1 MLLLGK
7 WINWFMYIFVLSSL
21 LIPVAPINKIIF
33 ILIFVFYGIQ
43 FLNTR
48 KIKFITASPIIIL
61 IIFIYGYFKSLFE
74 DSSSDLALQFMLFTS
89 ILLLIYPIIKNKI
102 NFEKIIKVSGIVF
115 TLATIYIYIFILKDI
130 KLPVVDSL
138 ENILYTYG
146 SVAMGYRGF
155 FGKDNLFI
163 HLGSVPFLY
172 LPICIFFKEFIE
184 RKEIKKLLLLSLM
197 LLAVHLSSSRALM
210 LGTILTMVLLFI
222 YKSNNRTKIMK
233 MLILG
238 SLLYISFIYILLHS
252 NIFDLNEQSNKVK
265 IGDAISFFETLTLST
280 LFWGKGLATYFFA
293 SGRDSMAAHTEN
305 SLFDTVRYLGL
316 ILTFVTYSNILF
328 PKINF
333 KFPRKNIEDLIII
346 FIYLIMSMTNPI
358 LFNSLGGI
366 LILWYWSKILC
377 RDEYGKA
384 SQ

>member
-238 SLLYISFIYILLHS
+238 SLLYISFIYILLNS

>member
-197 LLAVHLSSSRALM
+197 LLVVHLSSSRALM

-305 SLFDTVRYLGL
+305 SLFDTIRYLGL

>member
-305 SLFDTVRYLGL
+305 SLFDTIRYLGL

>member
-197 LLAVHLSSSRALM
+197 LLVVHLSSSRALM